1 MDAAST
7 TSAID
12 DAIKE
17 SSFEIYVKPNMAVGV
32 VLSQTTPPRIM
43 QLLPC
48 SAMLG
53 KLFVNDVII
62 AVDDKPVK
70 NTPMF
75 IEAVRAATGRK
86 IKIKYRRKEWYSS
99 HVKMLPMPRPGWESF
114 ELDLYWREVDAP
126 LGILIHED
134 SYGRIVIS
142 MVQNGSVASKMLRP
156 GDILV
161 KINNKPISNKYVAK
175 QMIND
180 CVKANNTIKFTM
192 ERQLEMNSS
201 KITTKSPPVTTSTS
215 SSAIQTCAANCYSV
229 TSSNLSTN
237 TTAVISSSSIAP
249 QIPPSN
255 VKVDRKEANA
265 MEMTNKKSE
274 KAPPNSMATVFLKQ
288 MHKPGPKLPNCDY
301 CLPKDVLAVLTANRN
316 FYKND
321 SICQPILLNPIQK
334 GTGLLHIN
342 LKEPKGTDEEKIAFD
357 YGEGLLKQTPKN
369 S

>member
-12 DAIKE
+12 DAINE

-53 KLFVNDVII
+53 KLFVNDTII
-62 AVDDKPVK
+62 AVDNKPIK

-75 IEAVRAATGRK
+75 IEAIRAATGRK
-86 IKIKYRRKEWYSS
+86 IKIKYKRKEWYSS
-99 HVKMLPMPRPGWESF
+99 HMKMLPVPRSGWESF
-114 ELDLYWREVDAP
+114 ELDIYWREADVP

-142 MVQNGSVASKMLRP
+142 MVQNGSVASKILRP

-175 QMIND
+175 QMISD

-201 KITTKSPPVTTSTS
+201 KITIKSPVTTSV
-215 SSAIQTCAANCYSV
+215 QTCTASNTCNSV
-229 TSSNLSTN
+229 TSTTLSSNPTST
-237 TTAVISSSSIAP
+237 AP
-249 QIPPSN
+249 QMPPSN
-255 VKVDRKEANA
+255 VNADRKEANA
-265 MEMTNKKSE
+265 METKSKKSE
-274 KAPPNSMATVFLKQ
+274 SSTANVFLEQ
-288 MHKPGPKLPNCDY
+288 MHKSGSKLPNCDY
-301 CLPKDVLAVLTANRN
+301 CLPKDVLTVLTANRN

-321 SICQPILLNPIQK
+321 SIYQPILLNPIQE
-334 GTGLLHIN
+334 GTGLHVN
-342 LKEPKGTDEEKIAFD
+342 LREPKETDEEKIAFD